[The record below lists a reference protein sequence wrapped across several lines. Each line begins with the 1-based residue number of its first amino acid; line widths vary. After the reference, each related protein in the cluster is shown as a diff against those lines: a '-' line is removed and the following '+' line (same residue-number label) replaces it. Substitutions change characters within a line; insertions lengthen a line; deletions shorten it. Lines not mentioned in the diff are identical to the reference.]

1 MKRQRSVYL
10 QIGVTLLAVYTVYSF
25 FFWIYQIDQVYKYL
39 SVTSHRWAAS
49 YITVGKIL
57 LRDDQP
63 DELFPILDEA
73 IEAKEIDYYLIRH
86 KGVDVAFS
94 SSAGADDPILFPE
107 TERDEMWE
115 TTDYKHFIVHQGDY
129 YYALG
134 YKRNI
139 WAYVRNFYEA
149 EKGQLWAN
157 IAFISLFGLAL
168 TFYSFRDFREV
179 LRRLTKRSGNRADA
193 SIAKSAE
200 TFTLIQGLKGY
211 QSNVEALTKENVLLK
226 GQVLP
231 ALRKEI
237 ASGKTPPYEFG
248 CTMVRTDINNFT
260 TIFSGP
266 GRAEFMNVI
275 NEFFVGV
282 THIVSRYK
290 GYVHEFIGDE
300 VIFYFKDEDHVN
312 SAAIAVA
319 ALRDIHR
326 LADQISEET
335 ETLGYAFKI
344 KSSVAWGTL
353 RFGPLV
359 DGFALAGKPLIE
371 TVRILSHVHEKAD
384 NTILFEESLAD
395 RVSFIETSR
404 EMGVVM
410 LKGLSNSRKLRVHEA
425 FLPLSAQLRQGSDQH
440 FEYASYY
447 RSDSDICETL
457 DYVAKNLF
465 SMPSKSL
472 LKLVSQF
479 REYRVTEFSAY
490 VRNSYLNCY
499 ERVLELC
506 DRDEWKIVDNIYLF
520 SSLVTA
526 AAELFPSGTLQGR
539 LRQALLKALEVSD
552 RRVVANALDVFAA
565 LDPDAGESVFGKLAA
580 HNDNRIVANALIK
593 EAKRNWS
600 RSVARKVGAVLRV
613 QSPYYKASAVYAI
626 GEIAAFLKKADEVS
640 YQADAHLQ
648 TLIDEAA
655 PLLEHANKMVR
666 RQTARML
673 LKVDRQDALQAV
685 LNDSSVDSDIR
696 AEVRVL
702 ASDTVGSQ
710 EGSISMA
717 TKGIG

>member
-1 MKRQRSVYL
+1 MKKQRSVYL

-49 YITVGKIL
+49 YITIGKIL

-63 DELFPILDEA
+63 DELSPILDEA
-73 IEAKEIDYYLIRH
+73 IEAKEIDYYLVRK

-94 SSAGADDPILFPE
+94 SSEGADDPIVFPE
-107 TERDEMWE
+107 TVRDEMWE
-115 TTDYKHFIVHQGDY
+115 TEDYKHFIVHQGDY
-129 YYALG
+129 YLALG

-149 EKGQLWAN
+149 EKGQLWLN
-157 IAFISLFGLAL
+157 IAFISIFGLAL

-193 SIAKSAE
+193 SIAKSSE

-211 QSNVEALTKENVLLK
+211 QTNLDALTKENVLLK

-260 TIFSGP
+260 TIFAGP
-266 GRAEFMNVI
+266 GRAEFMNFI
-275 NEFFVGV
+275 NEFFIGV

-300 VIFYFKDEDHVN
+300 VIFYFKDEDHAN
-312 SAAIAVA
+312 SAAIALS
-319 ALRDIHR
+319 ALRDIHV
-326 LADQISEET
+326 LANQISEET

-395 RVSFIETSR
+395 RVSFLETNR

-410 LKGLSNSRKLRVHEA
+410 LKGLNNSRRLRVHDA
-425 FLPLSAQLRQGSDQH
+425 FLPLSAQLRQSDDQH
-440 FEYASYY
+440 FEYAAYY
-447 RSDSDICETL
+447 RSDTDICETL
-457 DYVAKNLF
+457 DFVTKNIGTL
-465 SMPSKSL
+465 PAKSL
-472 LKLVSQF
+472 LKLISQF
-479 REYRVTEFSAY
+479 RSFRVTEFSSD
-490 VRNSYLNCY
+490 VRTSYLACY
-499 ERVLELC
+499 ERLFDLC
-506 DRDEWKIVDNIYLF
+506 EEGSWDIVDNVYIF

-526 AAELFPSGTLQGR
+526 AAELFPAGTVQGR
-539 LRQALLKALEVSD
+539 LRQALLKALDVTD

-565 LDPDAGESVFGKLAA
+565 LDPDAGEYVFAKLAS
-580 HNDNRIVANALIK
+580 HMDNRIVANALIK
-593 EAKRNWS
+593 EAKRSWS
-600 RSVARKVGAVLRV
+600 RSVARKVGAILRV

-626 GEIAAFLKKADEVS
+626 GEIAAYLKGADQVS
-640 YQADAHLQ
+640 YQADWNLQ
-648 TLIDEAA
+648 KLIDEAI
-655 PLLEHANKMVR
+655 PLIQHANKMVR

-673 LKVDRQDALQAV
+673 LKVDREDALRAV
-685 LNDSSVDSDIR
+685 IDDSTVDAEIR
-696 AEVRVL
+696 AEVRALVGAESL
-702 ASDTVGSQ
+702 VHSSLSDSRRRIAG
-710 EGSISMA
+710 
-717 TKGIG
+717 